1 MHDLLFYDFNLCYN
15 LMKKSLLEHAIAY
28 KKFVKQFQ
36 ILQKNNSKIQVLNLL
51 KDQKILKNQMIHY
64 LKIIE
69 TKKKKKYIYIYI

>member
-36 ILQKNNSKIQVLNLL
+36 ILQKNNSKIQILNLL
-51 KDQKILKNQMIHY
+51 KDQKILKNQIIHY

-69 TKKKKKYIYIYI
+69 TKKKYIYIYI